1 MPRTD
6 RPIQLTRRQFLERV
20 SRFGGAALMGSM
32 FALDLLGRDRG
43 GFRLEGRAPAGP
55 GRRIIILGGGAAGLA
70 CAFELKK
77 LGYECILLEARLR
90 PGGRN
95 WTVRRGVAEK
105 EIGNPAQICQ
115 FDDGQF
121 LNAGAMRLSHHHQTT
136 LDYCR
141 AFAIPLVPFP
151 HFNEAAFV
159 QADGHPRLRIR
170 EIGTDLRG
178 HTAELLAKVIRQGQL
193 DAPLTAEDRE
203 KFIEYLREE
212 GRLDKSL
219 VYPRHGDTS
228 GDHTF
233 LDHPRGYSVSAG
245 TDGGPG
251 QPTAPVELEALIQAG
266 YASLHP
272 YDHELNQQGTMLTP
286 VGGMDRIAY
295 AFADRLAGIIRYG
308 SEVREIRRTPA
319 GGVRI
324 VYHDTALEGKVQE
337 VSGDF
342 CICALPPHLLARLPS
357 DLAPATVA
365 ALQLGRA
372 DHAGKVGLQFKRRF
386 WEEDD
391 DIYGGRSVT
400 NQAISQIY
408 YPFNGLNAGGKGV
421 VIGAY
426 HFSDTKAFDDLTP
439 AGREKLTLEQGAKI
453 HPQYPVEFENSFSVE
468 WHRVRHSEGA
478 WIIWDQEADFD
489 EMQRRLTV
497 ADGPFYFAGDWLS
510 SIVAWQAGAFVAAHR
525 TCRQLHAR
533 ASAS

>member
-1 MPRTD
+1 MRDTAV
-6 RPIQLTRRQFLERV
+6 RPALTRRQFLGKI
-20 SRFGGAALMGSM
+20 SRYGSAALLGSM

-43 GFRLEGRAPAGP
+43 GFRLEGRAPAGK
-55 GRRIIILGGGAAGLA
+55 GRRVLILGGGPAGLA
-70 CAFELKK
+70 CAYELKK
-77 LGYECILLEARLR
+77 LGYDCTLLEARSR

-95 WTVRRGVAEK
+95 WTVRRGAE
-105 EIGNPAQICQ
+105 ETELGHPRQACA
-115 FDDGQF
+115 FDDGLF

-141 AFAIPLVPFP
+141 EFALPLVPFP

-159 QADGHPRLRIR
+159 HVDGHPRMRIR
-170 EIGTDLRG
+170 EINADLRG
-178 HTAELLAKVIRQGQL
+178 HAAELLAKVIRRGQL

-219 VYPRHGDTS
+219 AYPRHGDTS
-228 GDHTF
+228 ADPTF
-233 LDHPRGYSVSAG
+233 LDHPRGYTISAG
-245 TDGGPG
+245 ADGGPG
-251 QPTAPVELEALIQAG
+251 QPTVPVELERLIQAG

-286 VGGMDRIAY
+286 AGGMDRIPY
-295 AFADRLAGIIRYG
+295 AFADRLPGVIQYG
-308 SEVREIRRTPA
+308 AEVREVRRTA
-319 GGVRI
+319 DGGARVTYTDAAHGGEVR
-324 VYHDTALEGKVQE
+324 E
-337 VSGDF
+337 VTGDF
-342 CICALPPHLLARLPS
+342 CICTLPPHLLARLPG

-365 ALQLGRA
+365 ALQLGTA

-391 DIYGGRSVT
+391 DIYGGRSIT
-400 NQAISQIY
+400 NQPISQIY

-439 AGREKLTLEQGAKI
+439 AARERLTLDQGAKI
-453 HPQYPVEFENSFSVE
+453 HPQYPAEFENSFSVE
-468 WHRVRHSEGA
+468 WHRVPHSEAA
-478 WIIWDQEADFD
+478 WMIWEKEAEFD
-489 EMQRRLTV
+489 TMQRVLTG

-510 SIVAWQAGAFVAAHR
+510 SIVGWQAGAFVAAHR
-525 TCRQLHAR
+525 ACRALHAR
-533 ASAS
+533 ASA